1 MAIRR
6 IEDYSIRQ
14 SVSLRNRLRVYN
26 RIVKTWK
33 AWDIILTYHL
43 LSMNELLSKLIQ
55 THFKNNLANKRFIP
69 GVTPVPVSG
78 KVFDSEELIN
88 GVEAVLDGW
97 WTEGRFAAEFEKEF
111 AKFLGV
117 RYVSLVN
124 SGSSANLIAL
134 SALTSSV
141 FGKRTLQPGDEVIT
155 TATGFPTTVNPIIQN
170 RLNPVFI
177 DNDLG
182 TKNAT
187 VDGIRR
193 AITKK
198 TRAIMIAHTLGNP
211 LPIDGIIELVK
222 KHDLWFIEDCCDAL
236 GSTYNGK
243 LVSTFGHVATFSFY
257 PAHQITMGEG
267 GAVVTQNPLI
277 HRAIRQFR
285 DWGRDCWCDTGKD
298 DTCRRR
304 FGWKLGELPY
314 GYDHKYIYS
323 QIGYNLKLTDM
334 QAAIGL
340 AQLKK
345 LPLFI
350 AKRKENFRR
359 LRQGFKK
366 YDKYFLFTEREKEA
380 KPCWFGFMIVL
391 RGAVPFTKL
400 ELVRYLEDKKI
411 ATRSLFAGN
420 LLKHPAYLGRKDIC
434 VVGKLTNSDKIM
446 NDGFWI
452 GVYPGITTEM
462 LNYVLSVFDDF
473 MKKYT

>member
-1 MAIRR
+1 M
-6 IEDYSIRQ
+6 
-14 SVSLRNRLRVYN
+14 
-26 RIVKTWK
+26 
-33 AWDIILTYHL
+33 
-43 LSMNELLSKLIQ
+43 LSKGIHTEIRKCYEEAERLSFVSGQ
-55 THFKNNLANKRFIP
+55 TL
-69 GVTPVPVSG
+69 VPVSG
-78 KVFDSEELIN
+78 KVFDEDELLA

-141 FGKRTLQPGDEVIT
+141 FGKRMLQPGDEVIT
-155 TATGFPTTVNPIIQN
+155 TATAFPTTVNPIIQN
-170 RLNPVFI
+170 RLTPVFI

-187 VDGIRR
+187 VKGIAR

-211 LPIDGIIELVK
+211 IPLSGIMELVK

-236 GSTYNGK
+236 GSTYQGK
-243 LVSTFGHVATFSFY
+243 LVGGFGHVATYSFY
-257 PAHQITMGEG
+257 PAHMISMGEG

-277 HRAIRQFR
+277 HKAIRQFR

-298 DTCRRR
+298 NTCGKR
-304 FGWKLGELPY
+304 FGWKLGELPF

-345 LPLFI
+345 LPQFI
-350 AKRKENFRR
+350 TKRNENYQQ
-359 LRQGFKK
+359 LLKGLKK
-366 YDKYFLFTEREKEA
+366 YEKYFLFTEVEKEA
-380 KPCWFGFMIVL
+380 DPCWFGFMIVV
-391 RGAVPFTKL
+391 RDGAPFTRL
-400 ELVRYLEDKKI
+400 ELVKYLEGKKI

-420 LLKHPAYLGRKDIC
+420 LLKHPAYLGRKDIRI
-434 VVGKLTNSDKIM
+434 VGTLTNSDKIM

-452 GVYPGITTEM
+452 GVYPGITGEM
-462 LNYVLSVFDDF
+462 IAYVCKTFDEF
-473 MKKYT
+473 CKKY

>member
-1 MAIRR
+1 MDDQITQF
-6 IEDYSIRQ
+6 IK
-14 SVSLRNRLRVYN
+14 VY
-26 RIVKTWK
+26 
-33 AWDIILTYHL
+33 Y
-43 LSMNELLSKLIQ
+43 
-55 THFKNNLANKRFIP
+55 KRKFDHQLFVP
-69 GVTPVPVSG
+69 GETPIPVSG
-78 KVFDSEELIN
+78 KVFDKDELLA

-97 WTEGRFAAEFEKEF
+97 WTEGRFAAAFEKEF
-111 AKFLGV
+111 SKLLGV

-141 FGKRTLQPGDEVIT
+141 FGKRALGPGDEVIT
-155 TATGFPTTVNPIIQN
+155 TATAFPTTVNPIIQN
-170 RLNPVFI
+170 RLAPVFI

-187 VDGIRR
+187 VEGIAR

-211 LPIDGIIELVK
+211 LPLDGVMELVK

-236 GSTYNGK
+236 GSTYQGK
-243 LVSTFGHVATFSFY
+243 LVGGFGHVATYSFY
-257 PAHQITMGEG
+257 PAHQATMGEG

-277 HRAIRQFR
+277 HKAIRQFR
-285 DWGRDCWCDTGKD
+285 DWGRDCWCDTGMD

-304 FGWKLGELPY
+304 FGWKMGDLPF

-323 QIGYNLKLTDM
+323 QIGYNVKLTDM

-345 LPLFI
+345 LPRFI
-350 AKRKENFRR
+350 AQRKENYKK
-359 LRQGFKK
+359 LYEGLKK
-366 YDKYFLFTEREKEA
+366 YENYLLFTEVEKGA
-380 KPCWFGFMIVL
+380 YPSWFGFMIVV
-391 RGAVPFTKL
+391 RDDAPFTKL
-400 ELVRYLEDKKI
+400 ELVKYLEDKKI

-420 LLKHPAYLGRKDIC
+420 LLKHPAYLGRKDIRL
-434 VVGKLTNSDKIM
+434 VGTLTNSDKIM

-452 GVYPGITTEM
+452 GVYPGITEEM
-462 LNYVLSVFDDF
+462 LEYVLQTFDVF
-473 MKKYT
+473 MKNHL